1 MRENWDRQG
10 AEIAVDRAAISAL
23 LQPAFSRPVDI
34 SRIDRVSGGLVNTN
48 IKVTLSDDEAA
59 VLLRIYQRGAKEG
72 LKEAAILRRLAGH
85 VPVPELLFAA
95 EHNPIT
101 GHAYSI
107 LRWIEGRSLDGL
119 ARAGE
124 ELASAAR
131 GLGEALA
138 NVHAMKFQRFGY
150 LNPELNIQDR
160 IDFDRAGL
168 LAYLDNFLVGGVGPD
183 RLGRDLLAAIRRLVE
198 RQGDRIASWPGAPC
212 LVHGD
217 CNGSNLIV
225 ARTRAGQ
232 WELAAMLDWEF
243 AFSGAPGFDF
253 AHFLRPPLDV
263 HAAFGDVAAASYRA
277 AGGMLPANWRA
288 IARFTDLFAW
298 IDIVARADS
307 SDQLTAD
314 ARDAIARIV
323 SEQMAGQ

>member
-1 MRENWDRQG
+1 MRESWGRQD
-10 AEIAVDRAAISAL
+10 AEIAVDRAAISTL

-34 SRIDRVSGGLVNTN
+34 SRIDRISGGLVNTN
-48 IKVTLSDDEAA
+48 IKVTLCEDA

-72 LKEAAILRRLAGH
+72 LKEAALIRRLAGR

-124 ELASAAR
+124 ELAPAAR

-138 NVHAMKFQRFGY
+138 NVHTMKFQRFGY
-150 LNPELNIQDR
+150 LNQELNIVDR
-160 IDFDRAGL
+160 IDFDHAGL
-168 LAYLDNFLVGGVGPD
+168 LAYLDNFLAGGVGPD

-243 AFSGAPGFDF
+243 AFSGTPGFDF
-253 AHFLRPPLDV
+253 AHFLRPPLGV

-277 AGGMLPANWRA
+277 AGGMLPPNWRA

-298 IDIVARADS
+298 MDVISRAGS
-307 SDQLTAD
+307 AEQVIAD
-314 ARDAIARIV
+314 ARDAIVCIV